1 MNDRLQDTTGSTER
15 SLFTHPVES
24 EESKSNLSL
33 KIWPKEKK
41 EIKWNFFFAYLF
53 KTYVL
58 KILLYPAILTL
69 IILKLCWN
77 QNHLK
82 SLLTKYFPGI
92 HPKLLSQIL
101 GGVLWFLS
109 ALQSIKWAGFSS
121 MDELWCSTMK
131 WVLHLILAKRP
142 RSDEVSF

>member
-24 EESKSNLSL
+24 EDSKSNLSL

-41 EIKWNFFFAYLF
+41 KKKSSGSFFLITYLF

-109 ALQSIKWAGFSS
+109 ALQSIKRAGFSS
-121 MDELWCSTMK
+121 MDEVWRSTIK
-131 WVLHLILAKRP
+131 
-142 RSDEVSF
+142 